1 MSSGFEHRTFHKN
14 QYAPAGKIQGEGPE
28 SDDGRSEDMLKQY
41 CRWQQNNN
49 NIDITYRLTNDS
61 RGRRATEIRSDGKGD
76 GSLDE
81 SASKPHHKRE

>member
-41 CRWQQNNN
+41 GRWQQINRRTDN
-49 NIDITYRLTNDS
+49 RMTNQRQQRQTS
-61 RGRRATEIRSDGKGD
+61 NGNQK
-76 GSLDE
+76 
-81 SASKPHHKRE
+81 